1 MINKYNNNS
10 LHGVFFYD
18 SNIWCKILK
27 KKIFKYIFKQ
37 KNNFL
42 KKHLILDYQSHTLL
56 VFLIFLWFYFY
67 PFLLLFLLKQ
77 KYTRKKTSSDGLCSN
92 PKIGLMEI

>member
-27 KKIFKYIFKQ
+27 KKYL
-37 KNNFL
+37 N
-42 KKHLILDYQSHTLL
+42 
-56 VFLIFLWFYFY
+56 IFLN
-67 PFLLLFLLKQ
+67 
-77 KYTRKKTSSDGLCSN
+77 KK
-92 PKIGLMEI
+92 IIF